1 MTTVYFIRHAESDH
15 ADKNERTR
23 RLSAKGKADVPLVTR
38 FFDGKIIDA
47 AFSSPYQRAIDT
59 IRDVAEKHSLIVQ
72 NVEGF
77 REWERKS
84 DPSANFS
91 KFCRKHWSD
100 PDYRY
105 SEGES
110 LNDVRRRNVTALNDV
125 LSLCE
130 DKTVIIGT
138 HGMALSA
145 VISFFDSTFGCNEFF
160 ELLPYMPLIVKITFD
175 KHCCM
180 SIERFKLL

>member
-15 ADKNERTR
+15 TDKNERTR

-59 IRDVAEKHSLIVQ
+59 IRDVAEKHSLIIQ
-72 NVEGF
+72 IVEDF
-77 REWERKS
+77 REWGRKS
-84 DPSANFS
+84 DPSAKFS
-91 KFCRKHWSD
+91 EFCRRHWDD

-105 SEGES
+105 SGGES
-110 LNDVRRRNVTALNDV
+110 LNNVRRRNVTALNNV

-145 VISFFDSTFGCNEFF
+145 VISVFDPTFGCNEFF
-160 ELLPYMPLIVKITFD
+160 ELLPHMPLIVKMTFD
-175 KHCCM
+175 KHSCV
-180 SIERFKLL
+180 SVEQFKLL